1 MSQKK
6 DIMGKILAC
15 DDGEGEDLTRELDC
29 LIYRSDPGDNR
40 DDMSISGPPTD
51 SWKVTKDNVSVQV
64 WETSGRIRLRLS
76 LGKGRQI
83 SMKQIAGIAVDAI
96 IKELKKEDSR

>member
-15 DDGEGEDLTRELDC
+15 DDGDDENLTRELDC
-29 LIYRSDPGDNR
+29 LIYRSDPGDR
-40 DDMSISGPPTD
+40 SDDTSTSGPPTD

-64 WETSGRIRLRLS
+64 WESSGRIRLRLS
-76 LGKGRQI
+76 LGKGRLI

-96 IKELKKEDSR
+96 VKELKKEDSR

>member
-15 DDGEGEDLTRELDC
+15 DDGDDENLTRELDC
-29 LIYRSDPGDNR
+29 LIYRSDPGDTG
-40 DDMSISGPPTD
+40 DDASAPGPPTD

-64 WETSGRIRLRLS
+64 WESSGRIRLRLS
-76 LGKGRQI
+76 LGKGRLI

-96 IKELKKEDSR
+96 VKELKKEDSR